1 MLAPFR
7 NSEGA
12 EPKCGALILGR
23 SHYASFF
30 YHMLHSLGG
39 YRRYRPVS
47 PEQLLSSLTPLSLG
61 SKIRYCLAVQAA
73 EAGQEQRRA
82 GEHAER
88 QDEDW

>member
-1 MLAPFR
+1 
-7 NSEGA
+7 
-12 EPKCGALILGR
+12 
-23 SHYASFF
+23 
-30 YHMLHSLGG
+30 MLHFLGG